1 MSPPLVVIHHDADV
15 LAEAV
20 AARVITRIA
29 DVQAARGDAS
39 IVLTGGGI
47 GSKTLS
53 AVAASS
59 ARSAVDWGHLDV
71 WWGDERFLP
80 SADSERNENLA
91 RAALLDR
98 VALNPA
104 RVHPMPASD
113 TADLR
118 GDPDTAA
125 DRYRATLAA
134 SARPENHAGVPAFNL
149 LLLGVGP
156 DAHVASLFP
165 DQPAL
170 YETRPVVAVHGA
182 PKPPPTRLTL
192 TLPAIRSAEEVWLVV
207 AGEDK
212 AAAVRM
218 ALSGAGEVQVPAA
231 GARGRHRTLWLLDR
245 AAASALPRG
254 LERIASP

>member
-1 MSPPLVVIHHDADV
+1 MSTPLVVVHHDADV

-20 AARVITRIA
+20 AARLITRIV
-29 DVQAARGDAS
+29 DVQAARGGAS

-47 GSKTLS
+47 GSRTLS
-53 AVAASS
+53 AVAASP

-80 SADSERNENLA
+80 RADPERNETQA

-104 RVHPMPASD
+104 KVHPMPASD

-134 SARPENHAGVPAFNL
+134 AARPENHAQVPAFDL

-182 PKPPPTRLTL
+182 PKPPSTRLTL
-192 TLPAIRSAEEVWLVV
+192 TLPAIRAAEEVWLVV

>member
-1 MSPPLVVIHHDADV
+1 MSTPLVVIHHDADV

-20 AARVITRIA
+20 AARLITRIV
-29 DVQAARGDAS
+29 DVQAARDNAS
-39 IVLTGGGI
+39 VVLTGGRVG
-47 GSKTLS
+47 GATLA
-53 AVAASS
+53 AVAGSR
-59 ARSAVDWGHLDV
+59 ARSAVDWAHLEV

-80 SADSERNENLA
+80 TGDTERNETQA
-91 RAALLDR
+91 RAALLDDVSVDPR
-98 VALNPA
+98 

-113 TADLR
+113 AADVA
-118 GDPDTAA
+118 GDPDAAAELYTAA
-125 DRYRATLAA
+125 LAA
-134 SARPENHAGVPAFNL
+134 AARPENHGGVPGFDV

-170 YETRPVVAVHGA
+170 YETRPVVAVRGA
-182 PKPPPTRLTL
+182 PKPPPIRLTL
-192 TLPAIRSAEEVWLVV
+192 TLPAIRNAEEVWLVV

-218 ALSGAGEVQVPAA
+218 ALSGAGEIQVPAA

-245 AAASALPRG
+245 AAASALPPG